1 MLIGKEF
8 HVNTETEVMLILAG
22 RKKKV
27 NKVNTKLNM
36 PPRSTRWIEGP
47 KSKVP

>member
-1 MLIGKEF
+1 
-8 HVNTETEVMLILAG
+8 MLILAG

-27 NKVNTKLNM
+27 NKVNTKLDVL
-36 PPRSTRWIEGP
+36 PRSTRWKEEP